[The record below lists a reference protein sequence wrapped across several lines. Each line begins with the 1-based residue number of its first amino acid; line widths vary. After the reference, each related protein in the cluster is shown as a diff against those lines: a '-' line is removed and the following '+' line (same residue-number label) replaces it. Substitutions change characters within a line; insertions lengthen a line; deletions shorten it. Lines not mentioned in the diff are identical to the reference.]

1 MRKKIL
7 LISALAAL
15 IAVIVILI
23 LTSRPDVRFDGDR
36 ISDPGRFSLRFER
49 MNRTDSEAMAL
60 AEGDALRV
68 SWQIESGYMDIKIGM
83 EGEEAVYQADDR
95 TAGDKADFYV
105 EIPKAGTYTII
116 VVAREAKGRIE
127 LLKTKSET
135 YEGE

>member
-23 LTSRPDVRFDGDR
+23 LTSRPDARFDGDR

-60 AEGDALRV
+60 AEGDVVTGHRLRLMSAALFAVV
-68 SWQIESGYMDIKIGM
+68 SS
-83 EGEEAVYQADDR
+83 V
-95 TAGDKADFYV
+95 FLFHL
-105 EIPKAGTYTII
+105 II
-116 VVAREAKGRIE
+116 SHR
-127 LLKTKSET
+127 LLLRR
-135 YEGE
+135 GNF